1 MSDIYTWISTT
12 AFPALGSCWDFFKDC
27 ISDLISVV
35 TSSRLVFIFALF
47 LIGTIISVIVL
58 IVTSTPDVSNVDTS
72 YPEFKFIKQKDL
84 YFSAFSRPLVL
95 NLFTKFKS
103 FLQRKKKQ
111 KENDVVYG
119 YSKAI
124 ADEYFENHPNAVS
137 LSYNGFK
144 FFAPDFQKRKGKVI
158 DAELYEKSKAL
169 ADEFFENN
177 QGRMTLSI
185 NGFKFFA
192 PNFEKRSWGN
202 NTKYRRT
209 VKLDSHGN
217 VLKTSYTKTQTVDDT
232 TEMEQMEQTIF

>member
-12 AFPALGSCWDFFKDC
+12 AFPALGSCWDFFKGC
-27 ISDLISVV
+27 IADLISVV

-58 IVTSTPDVSNVDTS
+58 IVTSIPDVSSVDSS
-72 YPEFKFIKQKDL
+72 YPDFKTIKQRDL
-84 YFSAFSRPLVL
+84 YFSGFSRPFSLKLFAKL
-95 NLFTKFKS
+95 NAFV
-103 FLQRKKKQ
+103 QRKKRQ
-111 KENDVVYG
+111 KENDVIYS
-119 YSKAI
+119 YSKS
-124 ADEYFENHPNAVS
+124 V
-137 LSYNGFK
+137 
-144 FFAPDFQKRKGKVI
+144 
-158 DAELYEKSKAL
+158 

-209 VKLDSHGN
+209 VKLDSEGN

-232 TEMEQMEQTIF
+232 TEMEQMNQTTF

>member
-12 AFPALGSCWDFFKDC
+12 AFPALGGCWDFFKDC

-124 ADEYFENHPNAVS
+124 ADE
-137 LSYNGFK
+137 
-144 FFAPDFQKRKGKVI
+144 
-158 DAELYEKSKAL
+158 
-169 ADEFFENN
+169 FFENN

-209 VKLDSHGN
+209 VKLDSNGN

-232 TEMEQMEQTIF
+232 TEMEQMEQTTF